1 MAKAAEMLGGRDP
14 SFGVAPVIRTILS
27 MVRFP
32 PVLVMS
38 RPARWMML
46 EIREA
51 SNSYEARAYLPT
63 PCRTTLLPP
72 PPFGKNRQQQQQT
85 YPDALG
91 ELCYDE
97 AGGGGGGEGAATP
110 SMLGGSR
117 VVCRG
122 GLSADRVS

>member
-51 SNSYEARAYLPT
+51 SNATRRVLTYLHHVAQHSFPLPPLGKNDNNNSRHIPT
-63 PCRTTLLPP
+63 PWASCATTKPAAGVVMKGPP
-72 PPFGKNRQQQQQT
+72 RPRCW
-85 YPDALG
+85 AAAASS
-91 ELCYDE
+91 
-97 AGGGGGGEGAATP
+97 AGA
-110 SMLGGSR
+110 GSR
-117 VVCRG
+117 RTG
-122 GLSADRVS
+122 